1 MGRSRAEIRQA
12 WNRQEPGEGNLSGTE
27 KAQGQ
32 QQVSPLWLAG
42 RAGEGLGTGG
52 ESRVNLGSGGWW
64 VWNSEEPLGAR
75 ENECLVSISGVQPGG

>member
-42 RAGEGLGTGG
+42 
-52 ESRVNLGSGGWW
+52 
-64 VWNSEEPLGAR
+64 NSEEPLGAR